1 MAEKTGGLSAEERE
15 AVKQRNKE
23 LREQEKAGKNRDA
36 GAKANAEAIAKLTDE
51 DQRIANGF
59 VKVVGEVAPD
69 LFPKTYYGM
78 PGFANDDGK
87 IVVLVQPGSK
97 FKTRYSTLGFE
108 QPANLDDGEM
118 WPTAFAV
125 LTWNAAIEKKV
136 AALVK
141 TATS

>member
-23 LREQEKAGKNRDA
+23 LREQEKAGKSRDA

-87 IVVLVQPGSK
+87 IVVFLQPGSK

>member
-1 MAEKTGGLSAEERE
+1 MAEKTSGLSAEEKE

-36 GAKANAEAIAKLTDE
+36 GAKANAEAVAKLSDE
-51 DQRIANGF
+51 DQKIANGF
-59 VKVVGEVAPD
+59 IEVVGEVAPD

-87 IVVLVQPGSK
+87 IVVFVQPGSK

-108 QPANLDDGEM
+108 QPATLDDGDM
-118 WPTAFAV
+118 WPTAYAL
-125 LTWNAAIEKKV
+125 LTWNDAIAKKV